1 VNGQSVAVRLPIGV
15 NAVTVTVDDAHG
27 HVVSDSIEITVV
39 GENTFTGSG
48 EIVTPPDDN
57 IPSLAGTTAG
67 RVSVTFLGQVLAP
80 GLTWFARAPTRLAA
94 PSGKQLGSAPLY
106 YDVATTSG
114 CRRRRAPL
122 LRPERDE
129 LRVP

>member
-1 VNGQSVAVRLPIGV
+1 LPIGV

-48 EIVTPPDDN
+48 ESSRPGRH
-57 IPSLAGTTAG
+57 IPSSPAPLAG

-80 GLTWFARAPTRLAA
+80 A
-94 PSGKQLGSAPLY
+94 
-106 YDVATTSG
+106 
-114 CRRRRAPL
+114 
-122 LRPERDE
+122 
-129 LRVP
+129 